1 MADQLLRLGC
11 PEDEYP
17 ADEGC
22 QLAGYPGS
30 IGSYSSGNLCSRSL
44 GSELSDSELSA
55 NCDGSSSDSY
65 FTAASSFSSSSD
77 LDDESVF
84 GDSDDDTDLS
94 SSSSTKWWSF
104 EEEDVVGLQMSKQF
118 ELKASYVPCVL
129 TAATTVTVMNRC
141 DSKDFSEH
149 ESGFF
154 DSNGDSNSDDDNAS
168 NCELDYEEQ
177 DKLWMEFQSS
187 VCCTVAP
194 FLPTCIISKKPVIQ
208 AAQLKTTS
216 PRKTKN
222 FVFKESSTGTTD
234 ECILEHSR
242 KVCFKEDRDL
252 VEVHY
257 LPEWDSECR
266 RGPWE
271 EYARDRERFHKR
283 IEETSVK
290 IEPCLRKKL
299 KKMFPAVS

>member
-1 MADQLLRLGC
+1 MADQQLLRLGC
-11 PEDEYP
+11 PEDGYRT
-17 ADEGC
+17 DEGFD
-22 QLAGYPGS
+22 YPGS
-30 IGSYSSGNLCSRSL
+30 VDSYSSDNLCSRSL
-44 GSELSDSELSA
+44 DLELPDSELSD
-55 NCDGSSSDSY
+55 NYDGSSSDSY
-65 FTAASSFSSSSD
+65 FTAASSFSSPSD

-84 GDSDDDTDLS
+84 GDSDDDTELS

-104 EEEDVVGLQMSKQF
+104 EDEDVVGPQIGKKF
-118 ELKASYVPCVL
+118 ELKASYVPCVV

-168 NCELDYEEQ
+168 NCELDVEEQ

-187 VCCTVAP
+187 ACCTVSS
-194 FLPTCIISKKPVIQ
+194 FLPACTISKKPVIQ
-208 AAQLKTTS
+208 AAQSKIAS

-222 FVFKESSTGTTD
+222 FVNRESSTGTTD
-234 ECILEHSR
+234 ECVHEHSR

-271 EYARDRERFHKR
+271 ECARDRERFQKR

-299 KKMFPAVS
+299 KEIFSTVS